1 VEQSPKEMK
10 DASVSCSG
18 VSDKV
23 RNLDYQKRVSSD
35 GLPGADDWG
44 RGSEIGG
51 SSAMA

>member
-1 VEQSPKEMK
+1 MEQSVKEMK

-18 VSDKV
+18 VRDKV
-23 RNLDYQKRVSSD
+23 RNFDYQNRASFD
-35 GLPGADDWG
+35 GLPGTDDWG